1 MKTSHR
7 VSQMTPGSRGMAVIV
22 VLIFISIIL
31 VYIAANARTLLWL
44 GRDLQLI
51 EQKQTRRLV
60 SSTSKTNS
68 VQRTQNQSEK
78 INPTTP

>member
-1 MKTSHR
+1 MKSSHR
-7 VSQMTPGSRGMAVIV
+7 ASHITPGNRGMAVIV

-31 VYIAANARTLLWL
+31 MYIAANARTLLWL

-60 SSTSKTNS
+60 SSTSKTNL
-68 VQRTQNQSEK
+68 VQQPQNQSGK
-78 INPTTP
+78 NNPTTR

>member
-1 MKTSHR
+1 MKTSHCA
-7 VSQMTPGSRGMAVIV
+7 SQMTPSNRGMAVIV
-22 VLIFISIIL
+22 VLIFISILLI
-31 VYIAANARTLLWL
+31 YIAANARTLLWL

-60 SSTSKTNS
+60 SSTSKTNV
-68 VQRTQNQSEK
+68 VQQLQNQSGK

>member
-1 MKTSHR
+1 MITSHR
-7 VSQMTPGSRGMAVIV
+7 VSQTTPGSRGMAVIV

-31 VYIAANARTLLWL
+31 VYLAANARTLLWL
-44 GRDLQLI
+44 GRDLQVI

-60 SSTSKTNS
+60 SGTSKTNL
-68 VQRTQNQSEK
+68 VERPQNQSGK